1 MRWRTAYSKEGR
13 TMERYVVLMK
23 LTDQGIKDIKN
34 GPQRVELSAA
44 AMEAMGGKL
53 VDFYLVMGEYDY
65 VVIGD
70 VPNAEVGTAFL
81 LSLGA
86 AGNVKTTSL
95 RAFNKKEF
103 ADIVKKMP

>member
-1 MRWRTAYSKEGR
+1 
-13 TMERYVVLMK
+13 MERYVVLMK
-23 LTDQGIKDIKN
+23 FTDRGIKDIKN
-34 GPQRVELSAA
+34 GPKRVELASKAL
-44 AMEAMGGKL
+44 EAVGGKL

-86 AGNVKTTSL
+86 AGNARTTSL
-95 RAFNKKEF
+95 RAFNIKEYT
-103 ADIVKKMP
+103 DIVKNIP